1 MAIPHKERLATL
13 CGIAI
18 WIFEHNFVAGKAKMR
33 RQAVGRNPS

>member
-1 MAIPHKERLATL
+1 MACKVAIRSL